1 MLPGP
6 EARDGVPTSPRAR
19 RTALLA
25 AVVVLL
31 AAVLAWWRAF
41 AGGGRDAV
49 RNAQPAPPAQASP
62 AAPTAVP

>member
-25 AVVVLL
+25 AVLVLL
-31 AAVLAWWRAF
+31 AAVLAWRWAF
-41 AGGGRDAV
+41 AGGGRNAV
-49 RNAQPAPPAQASP
+49 RNAQPTPQSQTTAP
-62 AAPTAVP
+62 